1 MLFPE
6 MDIEIHSQLNYS
18 ITTLIL
24 LASLLIVLMF
34 RTGITGNDIYL
45 RKLAENSSELNN
57 LILVSDCNS
66 L

>member
-1 MLFPE
+1 